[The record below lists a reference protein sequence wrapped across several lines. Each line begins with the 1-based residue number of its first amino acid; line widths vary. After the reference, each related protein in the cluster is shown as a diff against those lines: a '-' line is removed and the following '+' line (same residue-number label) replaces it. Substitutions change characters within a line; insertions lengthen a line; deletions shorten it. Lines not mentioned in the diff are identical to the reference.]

1 MVGLLESLAGRP
13 IIYEAHNVETDLK
26 RSLLLGHPAYQQ
38 LIASA
43 EKCERTAIAKST
55 EILISPTPSGLAW
68 PHSARRTS
76 ICTSFQTASMFRRCR
91 SANDFGSYPRESYG
105 RHVLIFIGS
114 AHPPNVEAAKYIIES
129 LSPKMPDLIFA
140 LVGSICEA
148 LSPRCASNVIQFGR
162 LDDATKDVVVELAA
176 VALNPMLSGSGSN
189 LKLAEY
195 FSKSRP
201 TITTPFGSRGYAITN
216 EHDAI
221 ICPLTI
227 SGTNPLPPRKS
238 AEAPRTRAAA
248 TFAKT
253 NLDWKL
259 QAQRFRRVLE
269 RTVFASRKR
278 QLLVVTHRFTDPP
291 MGGAETYLLER

>member
-1 MVGLLESLAGRP
+1 
-13 IIYEAHNVETDLK
+13 
-26 RSLLLGHPAYQQ
+26 
-38 LIASA
+38 
-43 EKCERTAIAKST
+43 
-55 EILISPTPSGLAW
+55 
-68 PHSARRTS
+68 
-76 ICTSFQTASMFRRCR
+76 MFRRPCPLR
-91 SANDFGSYPRESYG
+91 DLDHIRASLAG

-221 ICPLTI
+221 ICPLEQFPEQI
-227 SGTNPLPPRKS
+227 RYLLANPQKRQELG
-238 AEAPRTRAAA
+238 AAA
-248 TFAKT
+248 YLFAKT

-259 QAQRFRRVLE
+259 QAQGFRE
-269 RTVFASRKR
+269 FWSAPW
-278 QLLVVTHRFTDPP
+278 PP
-291 MGGAETYLLER
+291 QGNANFWL